1 VVSDSPVPR
10 RSDSGRT
17 WPWFVLGLIVLA
29 TVLAM
34 IMLPRSSGDDEVGER
49 GPSARPQ
56 SDTRPMPPPAV
67 ARTRGLAA

>member
-1 VVSDSPVPR
+1 
-10 RSDSGRT
+10 
-17 WPWFVLGLIVLA
+17 VLCLIVVA

-34 IMLPRSSGDDEVGER
+34 IMLPRSSADDEVGER